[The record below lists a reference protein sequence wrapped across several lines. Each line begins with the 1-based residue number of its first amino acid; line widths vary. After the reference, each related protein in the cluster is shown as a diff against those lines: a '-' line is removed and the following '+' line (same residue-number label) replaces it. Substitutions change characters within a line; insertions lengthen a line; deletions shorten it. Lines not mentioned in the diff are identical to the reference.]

1 MSIDLFN
8 PDRAALLRKWK
19 PLIDTT
25 YRIFTWTTES
35 ELAWLAE
42 LASRN
47 SGTYLE
53 IGSYVGKSALVQL
66 KASPSLGV
74 VSLDTWDDEGS
85 FEEYQFNLR
94 RQDDAGRVRA
104 IPGASHHGIAKLLL
118 ESQTVFDYAFI
129 DGGHLY
135 DDVYGDIIGALKL
148 IKKGGVIC
156 GHDYRANLPED
167 GVTKAVRETLGAH
180 GPKNVIDSIWAL
192 QL

>member
-1 MSIDLFN
+1 MNIDLFN

-19 PLIDTT
+19 PVIDKT

-47 SGTYLE
+47 NGTYLE

-66 KASPSLGV
+66 KASPTLGV

-94 RQDDAGRVRA
+94 KQDDAGRVRA
-104 IPGASHHGIAKLLL
+104 IPGPSHQGLVKLHT
-118 ESQTVFDYAFI
+118 EGKFDYDYAFI

-135 DDVYGDIIGALKL
+135 DDVSGDISGVRSLLRPGA
-148 IKKGGVIC
+148 IIC
-156 GHDYRANLPED
+156 GHDYRPGLPED
-167 GVTKAVRETLGAH
+167 GVTKAVRELLPNH
-180 GPKNVIDSIWAL
+180 KNVIDSIWAA